1 MKILG
6 IWKKYYYIMIMFC
19 PKITA
24 WKYKGIVKKKKE
36 DFYVLLYYAIWLSPF
51 HLSESGKCRF
61 HHIFQEPVYFWVW
74 LLIDCSIVYDNYILI
89 FIQQNI
95 LKNNSDYWYCKIN
108 IIYNYKANSSFIRL
122 TQINSMF
129 NVRKK
134 TTFNIK

>member
-1 MKILG
+1 M
-6 IWKKYYYIMIMFC
+6 
-19 PKITA
+19 TD
-24 WKYKGIVKKKKE
+24 WKYKEFEKNIIILWLCSVLRLQLENIRELLKKKE

-134 TTFNIK
+134 NHI